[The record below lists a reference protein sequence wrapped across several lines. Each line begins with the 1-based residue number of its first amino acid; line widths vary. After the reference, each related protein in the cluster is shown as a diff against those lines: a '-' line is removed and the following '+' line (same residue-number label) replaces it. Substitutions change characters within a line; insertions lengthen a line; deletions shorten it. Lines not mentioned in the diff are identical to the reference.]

1 MFDAIFSDV
10 MAIFRATFLSGDL
23 IGLGIAAGAILTA
36 ALAMSRGAQVGSM
49 TLLALSLFALGGFVR
64 GFLKSGSAEAPGGA
78 VSRVSSQMEASWA
91 QFAGMP
97 AGTLLAYFIAF
108 MVIILVI
115 FGLKSALNRG

>member
-1 MFDAIFSDV
+1 MLEAIFSDV

-23 IGLGIAAGAILTA
+23 IGLGIAAAAILVA
-36 ALAMSRGAQVGSM
+36 SLAMSRGTQVGSM
-49 TLLALSLFALGGFVR
+49 TLLALTLFALGGFAR

-78 VSRVSSQMEASWA
+78 VSRVSSQLEASWA
-91 QFAGMP
+91 QFANMQ

-108 MVIILVI
+108 MALILVI